1 MNEIRLDTNFV
12 DYAIIATYFV
22 VVLGVGFAAKRYIKS
37 SLDYF
42 LSGRSLPAWIT
53 GLAFISA
60 NLGATEVL
68 GMAANGAQYGVAT
81 VNYYWL
87 GAIPAMVFLGLVM
100 MPFYYGS
107 KVRSVPEYLLLRFN
121 VKSHVFN
128 SATFAVA
135 TVLIAG
141 VNLYALA
148 LVLKLLLGWPIIV
161 GIIVAAVVVAAYIT
175 LGGLSSAIY
184 NEVLQFFVILA
195 ALIPITVVGL
205 VDVGGWGGLQ
215 DKIKESKIGEAGLH
229 ALQGTNPGDVTNP
242 IGASWIGLVFGL
254 GFVLAF
260 GYWTTNFA
268 EVQRALSAKD
278 LSAAERTPL
287 IGAVPKLFLPFVM
300 ILPGMIALVVIPGLG
315 SSQPN
320 MEYNNAIPLLM
331 NEYLPNGML
340 GIALT
345 GLMASFMAGV
355 AANVSAFNTVVTTDL
370 VEPYLRKGQSDEWYV
385 RFGRI
390 ATIAGI
396 GVSIFTALIASTYD
410 NLMNYLQALFS
421 IFNAPLFATFIIGM
435 FWKRMTPAA
444 GFWGLIAGTI
454 TAAGLFIGYKA
465 GWINFGSDLDQ
476 SMWGAGSAFVV
487 DAIVTVL
494 VSLRTKP
501 KPIEELQGLVYGMAN
516 TDDSMTTA
524 HRWWESPKLLGAL
537 RARGCH
543 RPDDRLL
550 VSEMS
555 DQSRVERAANLFDL
569 RRIIGG
575 VFVAWGVLLVILG
588 IFDSEEEI
596 EKAAGVNINLYAGL
610 GMLVVGLF
618 FLVWAFTRPLGEELG
633 TEESGGSAGG
643 DDEGAVG
650 RGDAGP

>member
-1 MNEIRLDTNFV
+1 VDEVRLDTNFV
-12 DYAIIATYFV
+12 DYLIVASYFV

-81 VNYYWL
+81 VNYYWI

-107 KVRSVPEYLLLRFN
+107 KVRSVPEYLLQRFN
-121 VKSHVFN
+121 PASHQFN
-128 SATFAVA
+128 SWTFALA
-135 TVLIAG
+135 TVLISG

-148 LVLKLLLGWPIIV
+148 LVLNFLLGWPIIV
-161 GIIVAAVVVAAYIT
+161 GIIVAAVIVAVYIT

-195 ALIPITVVGL
+195 ALIPIAVVGL
-205 VDVGGWGGLQ
+205 HDVGGWNGLQ
-215 DKIKESKIGEAGLH
+215 DKFKETKIGEAGLH
-229 ALQGTNPGDVTNP
+229 ALQGTGVGDVTNP
-242 IGASWIGLVFGL
+242 IGVSWIGIVFGL

-260 GYWTTNFA
+260 SYWTTNFA

-278 LSAAERTPL
+278 MSAAQRTPL
-287 IGAVPKLFLPFVM
+287 IGAIPKLFLPFIM
-300 ILPGMIALVVIPGLG
+300 ILPGMIALVVVPKLG
-315 SSQPN
+315 TTDALQ
-320 MEYNNAIPLLM
+320 YNNSVPLLM

-370 VEPYLRKGQSDEWYV
+370 VEPYFKPGQPDEWYV

-390 ATIAGI
+390 ATIGGI
-396 GVSIFTALIASTYD
+396 AISIFTALIASSYS

-444 GFWGLIAGTI
+444 GLWGLVVGTVVAAGTFV
-454 TAAGLFIGYKA
+454 LYKA
-465 GWINFGSDLDQ
+465 GAISFGSDLAE
-476 SMWGAGSAFVV
+476 SMWGAGLAFVSNAV
-487 DAIVTVL
+487 VTVL
-494 VSLRTKP
+494 VTWRTRP
-501 KPIEELQGLVYGMAN
+501 KPVEELQGLVYGMAN
-516 TDDSMTTA
+516 TEGVAISRTPLIMGVSVLA
-524 HRWWESPKLLGAL
+524 GAL
-537 RARGCH
+537 V
-543 RPDDRLL
+543 LT
-550 VSEMS
+550 
-555 DQSRVERAANLFDL
+555 
-569 RRIIGG
+569 I
-575 VFVAWGVLLVILG
+575 VFW
-588 IFDSEEEI
+588 
-596 EKAAGVNINLYAGL
+596 
-610 GMLVVGLF
+610 
-618 FLVWAFTRPLGEELG
+618 
-633 TEESGGSAGG
+633 
-643 DDEGAVG
+643 
-650 RGDAGP
+650 

>member
-1 MNEIRLDTNFV
+1 M
-12 DYAIIATYFV
+12 
-22 VVLGVGFAAKRYIKS
+22 VVLGIGFAAKRYIRS

-81 VNYYWL
+81 VNYYWI

-107 KVRSVPEYLLLRFN
+107 KVRSVPEYLLQRFN
-121 VKSHVFN
+121 TASHKFN
-128 SATFAVA
+128 SWTFALA
-135 TVLIAG
+135 TILIAG

-148 LVLKLLLGWPIIV
+148 LVLKFLLGWPIIV
-161 GIIVAAVVVAAYIT
+161 GIIVAAVIVAAYIT

-195 ALIPITVVGL
+195 ALIPIAIVGL
-205 VDVGGWGGLQ
+205 HDVGGWNGLQ
-215 DKIKESKIGEAGLH
+215 DKFRGTKLGEAGLH
-229 ALQGTNPGDVTNP
+229 ALQGTQVGDVTSP
-242 IGASWIGLVFGL
+242 IGVSWIGIVFGL

-370 VEPYLRKGQSDEWYV
+370 VEPYLKKGQSDEWYV

-454 TAAGLFIGYKA
+454 TAAGLFVAHKA
-465 GWINFGSDLDQ
+465 AWIKFGSDLDE
-476 SMWGAGSAFVV
+476 SMWGAGMAFVV
-487 DAIVTVL
+487 DAVVTVA
-494 VSLRTKP
+494 VSLRTTP
-501 KPIEELQGLVYGMAN
+501 KPVSELQGLVYGMAN
-516 TDDSMTTA
+516 IDEEA
-524 HRWWESPKLLGAL
+524 RAYKWWESPKL
-537 RARGCH
+537 
-543 RPDDRLL
+543 
-550 VSEMS
+550 
-555 DQSRVERAANLFDL
+555 
-569 RRIIGG
+569 
-575 VFVAWGVLLVILG
+575 
-588 IFDSEEEI
+588 
-596 EKAAGVNINLYAGL
+596 
-610 GMLVVGLF
+610 
-618 FLVWAFTRPLGEELG
+618 
-633 TEESGGSAGG
+633 
-643 DDEGAVG
+643 
-650 RGDAGP
+650 